1 MTPSP
6 SPAAMSGFIE
16 ALTGTNGV
24 TANSLWAVLTEL
36 VPYLVIIIPVALG
49 FYFVRKLIKGTAKAK
64 VRM

>member
-1 MTPSP
+1 MSPTPSP
-6 SPAAMSGFIE
+6 SAMSGFID

-24 TANSLWAVLTEL
+24 TANSLWSVLSEL

>member
-1 MTPSP
+1 METTS
-6 SPAAMSGFIE
+6 AMSGFIS

-24 TANSLWAVLTEL
+24 TANSLWAVLTDL